1 MKKKFIITIAIIV
14 GLIAFIGVLRTINSP
29 ERVTMRYFN
38 AHIEELKVESTE
50 YENNGTIS
58 ADIDVKR
65 SVWRGEHTIIEYTV
79 LAKGFASASQYY
91 GVFYSVDDVPV
102 SFQNSNVSLVPI
114 ADDVWEWKEAG
125 DNRGLVK
132 KIEDNWYYFEASF

>member
-1 MKKKFIITIAIIV
+1 M
-14 GLIAFIGVLRTINSP
+14 
-29 ERVTMRYFN
+29 
-38 AHIEELKVESTE
+38 
-50 YENNGTIS
+50 
-58 ADIDVKR
+58 
-65 SVWRGEHTIIEYTV
+65 
-79 LAKGFASASQYY
+79 
-91 GVFYSVDDVPV
+91 DDVPV